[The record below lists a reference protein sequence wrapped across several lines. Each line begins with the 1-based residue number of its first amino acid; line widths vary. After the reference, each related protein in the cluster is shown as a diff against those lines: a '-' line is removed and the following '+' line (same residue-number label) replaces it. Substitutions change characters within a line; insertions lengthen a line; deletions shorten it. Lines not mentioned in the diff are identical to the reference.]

1 MSAATSALDP
11 LVDQELPTAGAGV
24 ARHAR
29 HLSLASNEFGI
40 GWVAAG
46 LGVLLQG
53 IAIAVAQTNFDGG
66 LNLYWISHGIPFL
79 VFAALLLD
87 ASLTSLQRATIVA
100 LVGLVPTL
108 YSRMAGIVFFSGFDE
123 MLHAR
128 TLNDLLSGSGLF
140 APNSQ
145 LEISPFY
152 PGLEMVAGTLI
163 QLTGLPV
170 AWAAML
176 VVLACRALLV
186 LVLYQ
191 AALGLT
197 KNPRIASLVVLF
209 YACGPQFY
217 LFNSQFSYQTLALTL
232 GAGGLMLL
240 RRAQTATNLDSQRRL
255 RNAAV
260 LCLGAMEVSHHL
272 TSWVMLG
279 FLWLWAIVSKRKR
292 GMMVKAA
299 LTATGL
305 MIAWTAA
312 IAVRLTGYLGPVFLA
327 AFTEFSNML
336 SGGGGSNRKLFSDS
350 GGDVVP
356 TWQRGVLLAYAVICG
371 LSALIAGFILLRNA
385 IRRRD
390 RAIAILGLLTLAYPV
405 TFAGRLAPSAAE
417 VGDRASTFL
426 FLPLAL
432 SLAGLL
438 GVRGVAPDRAGRRRR
453 TGLVAAVMAVSGVAY
468 IGGVALG
475 AGPDWA
481 RLPGPYLP
489 SSDRRSADPE
499 NLAAIRW
506 VGEHLAP
513 GSRIVAD
520 RFNAVALEGYTR
532 VYPVVAQ
539 ETNPD
544 NKNEPWSPSYL
555 YFSQT
560 WGTEQIRTV
569 EGLRLRYVYVDTRI
583 ADNPP
588 HVGFYFTP
596 GEYATSAPLP
606 LTKEFKD
613 KHPIWLTKAQLTK
626 FDTAKGLTAIYRH
639 GPIVIYD
646 TKGAWGKTDAKGKPI
661 VEHFSGWTGTP
672 RHLPPLVDLVLGF
685 VIGAGLFAARRSVV
699 AFVTSI
705 VDDAGGTG
713 LGVTVLA
720 SMVILGFLVLGTGML
735 PGPLVTMGALLAV
748 AVLIFVGLARG
759 RLDAPRLLTRWQ
771 LQPLVVAGV
780 VLGAAGLFVA
790 YKSLWT
796 AQVYDATQILLSLS
810 SGGPS

>member
-1 MSAATSALDP
+1 MSAAASALDS
-11 LVDQELPTAGAGV
+11 LVDPELPAAGAGV

-29 HLSLASNEFGI
+29 HLSLASNEYGL

-46 LGVLLQG
+46 LGVLVQG
-53 IAIAVAQTNFDGG
+53 IAIAVAQTDFDHG
-66 LNLYWISHGIPFL
+66 LTLYWISHGIPFL

-108 YSRMAGIVFFSGFDE
+108 YSRMAGIIFFSGFDE

-163 QLTGLPV
+163 RLTGMPV
-170 AWAAML
+170 AWAAL
-176 VVLACRALLV
+176 VVVLTCRALLV

-197 KNPRIASLVVLF
+197 KNARIASLVVLF

-240 RRAQTATNLDSQRRL
+240 RRAQTATNPDSQRRL

-279 FLWLWAIVSKRKR
+279 FLWLWTIVTRR
-292 GMMVKAA
+292 NRRLMLRAA

-312 IAVRLTGYLGPVFLA
+312 IAVRLTGYLGPVFVA
-327 AFTEFSNML
+327 AFTEFSNVL
-336 SGGGGSNRKLFSDS
+336 SGGGGGRKIFADT

-356 TWQRGVLLAYAVICG
+356 TWQRGVLLAYAVICA
-371 LSALIAGFILLRNA
+371 LAALIAGFLLLRNA
-385 IRRRD
+385 MRRRD
-390 RAIAILGLLTLAYPV
+390 RAIAILGLLTLAYPA

-438 GVRGVAPDRAGRRRR
+438 GVRGVATSRGGRRRR

-499 NLAAIRW
+499 NLAAIKW

-532 VYPVVAQ
+532 VYPIVAQ

-544 NKNEPWSPSYL
+544 NKKEAWIPSYL
-555 YFSQT
+555 YFSPT
-560 WGTEQIRTV
+560 WGTEQVRTV
-569 EGLRLRYVYVDTRI
+569 EGLRLRYIYVDTRI
-583 ADNPP
+583 GDNPP
-588 HVGFYFTP
+588 HVGFYFIP
-596 GEYATSAPLP
+596 GEYATSEPLP
-606 LTKEFKD
+606 GLSREFKD

-626 FDTAKGLTAIYRH
+626 FDTAKGLTAVYRH

-646 TKGAWGKTDAKGKPI
+646 TKGVWGRTDAKGQPI
-661 VEHFSGWTGTP
+661 VEHFSGWTGSP
-672 RHLPPLVDLVLGF
+672 HRLPPLVDLGLGML
-685 VIGAGLFAARRSVV
+685 IGGGLFAGRRAVV
-699 AFVTSI
+699 GFFTTVL
-705 VDDAGGTG
+705 DDAGGTG

-720 SMVILGFLVLGTGML
+720 STVVLGFPILGTGIL

-748 AVLIFVGLARG
+748 AVLVFVGLARG
-759 RLDAPRLLTRWQ
+759 RFEPPRLLTRWQ
-771 LQPLVVAGV
+771 LQPLVMVGL
-780 VLGAAGLFVA
+780 VLAAAGLFTA

-796 AQVYDATQILLSLS
+796 VQVYDPAAILASLS
-810 SGGPS
+810 SGGSS

>member
-11 LVDQELPTAGAGV
+11 LVDQEFSTSGEGV

-29 HLSLASNEFGI
+29 HLSLASNEYGI

-53 IAIAVAQTNFDGG
+53 LAIAVAQTDFDNG

-152 PGLEMVAGTLI
+152 PGIEMVAGTLI
-163 QLTGLPV
+163 RLTGMPV
-170 AWAAML
+170 AWAAL
-176 VVLACRALLV
+176 VVVLTCRALLV

-197 KNPRIASLVVLF
+197 KNARIASLVVLF

-217 LFNSQFSYQTLALTL
+217 MFNSQFSYQTLALTL

-240 RRAQTATNLDSQRRL
+240 RRAQTATNADTQRRL

-279 FLWLWAIVSKRKR
+279 FLWLWAIVSKRNR
-292 GMMVKAA
+292 GLMVRAA
-299 LTATGL
+299 LAATGL

-312 IAVRLTGYLGPVFLA
+312 IAVRLTGYLGPVFVA

-336 SGGGGSNRKLFSDS
+336 SGGGGGRKLFNDS

-371 LSALIAGFILLRNA
+371 LSALIAGFLLLRNA

-390 RAIAILGLLTLAYPV
+390 RAIAILGLLTLAYPA

-438 GVRGVAPDRAGRRRR
+438 GVRGVATSRSGRRRR

-499 NLAAIRW
+499 NLAAITW

-544 NKNEPWSPSYL
+544 NPKEAWIPSYL
-555 YFSQT
+555 YFSPT
-560 WGTEQIRTV
+560 WGTEQVRTV
-569 EGLRLRYVYVDTRI
+569 EGLRLRYIYVDTRI
-583 ADNPP
+583 GDNPP
-588 HVGFYFTP
+588 HVGFYFIP
-596 GEYATSAPLP
+596 GEYSTSEPLK
-606 LTKEFKD
+606 LSREFKD

-626 FDTAKGLTAIYRH
+626 FDNAKGLTAVYRH

-646 TKGAWGKTDAKGKPI
+646 TMGAWGKTDAKGHPI
-661 VEHFSGWTGTP
+661 DEHVSGWTGTA
-672 RHLPPLVDLVLGF
+672 RHLPPLVDLGLGMF
-685 VIGAGLFAARRSVV
+685 IGAAVFAARRRLL
-699 AFVTSI
+699 AFLTTI
-705 VDDAGGTG
+705 LDDAGGTG

-720 SMVILGFLVLGTGML
+720 SMVVLGFLVLGTGVL

-759 RLDAPRLLTRWQ
+759 RLEPPRLLTRWQ
-771 LQPLVVAGV
+771 LQPLVMIGL
-780 VLGAAGLFVA
+780 VLGAAGLFTA

-796 AQVYDATQILLSLS
+796 AQVYDAAQILATLT
-810 SGGPS
+810 SGGAS